1 MLRHRKKTF
10 VLTFGPI
17 VAGFVLYAGF
27 MQSTDERLVDLED
40 RVLRLEATVSVL
52 AQASQPVPTEQTA
65 ALHTITGVYLER
77 PEQITGSECN
87 TFYPTG
93 TTVFLSDW
101 DGQVLGTSELG
112 DGVLGATSIA
122 AFPAARMSS
131 PSNNCKKVTGSWKC
145 VPATASSGIQAQRGP
160 CMRAVCPYILTCIRN
175 ASYTTSNPPCSFGNR
190 VRATGDGG
198 PLFYL
203 GGS

>member
-17 VAGFVLYAGF
+17 VAGVVLYAGF

-112 DGVLGATSIA
+112 DGVLGPSGLCSQPFDFTGI
-122 AFPAARMSS
+122 PDS
-131 PSNNCKKVTGSWKC
+131 PGYVFNIDRRVSGSAYEFTFEQLQESDW
-145 VPATASSGIQAQRGP
+145 V
-160 CMRAVCPYILTCIRN
+160 ME
-175 ASYTTSNPPCSFGNR
+175 
-190 VRATGDGG
+190 VRSR
-198 PLFYL
+198 YRQ
-203 GGS
+203 